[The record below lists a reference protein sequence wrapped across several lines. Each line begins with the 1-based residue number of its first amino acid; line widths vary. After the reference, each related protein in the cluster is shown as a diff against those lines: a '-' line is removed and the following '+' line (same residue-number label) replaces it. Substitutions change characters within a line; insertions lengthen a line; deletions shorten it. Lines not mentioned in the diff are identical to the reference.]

1 MRKKTAIFEKES
13 RVLIATEWLKVLGRA
28 EFTFSEQNSFSDLS
42 NFPTLSN
49 YFLLIAPRPAVFQ
62 NINKT
67 MRQRF
72 SKGILPKETGCKYY
86 FLLLQGEASSELH
99 QVTVVPHHIP

>member
-42 NFPTLSN
+42 NFPTLC
-49 YFLLIAPRPAVFQ
+49 LILSF
-62 NINKT
+62 
-67 MRQRF
+67 
-72 SKGILPKETGCKYY
+72 
-86 FLLLQGEASSELH
+86 
-99 QVTVVPHHIP
+99 